1 MREKISSCACL
12 VGSGLKLIFHWKT
25 HSPIFFK
32 SLFRSIFEASTF
44 LTTEK
49 SEVSSANNLGFDAKL
64 SDKSLIEIKNN
75 CGPRIEPWGTQAST
89 LAHEE
94 Y

>member
-1 MREKISSCACL
+1 MVFGTTFSLKNKGEGLVICTLPEKTIYCACL
-12 VGSGLKLIFHWKT
+12 VGSGLKLILKAN
-25 HSPIFFK
+25 SPVFFK

-64 SDKSLIEIKNN
+64 LDKSLI
-75 CGPRIEPWGTQAST
+75 
-89 LAHEE
+89 
-94 Y
+94 